1 MSVSTKKNFMNFGLY
16 LFLRGVDPRRVV
28 RHGVQDYDRL
38 GGRILQVFDHAVKV
52 EAARGLKTRKT
63 LLKL

>member
-1 MSVSTKKNFMNFGLY
+1 MNFGLY

-38 GGRILQVFDHAVKV
+38 RGRIFQVFDHAVKV
-52 EAARGLKTRKT
+52 EAAGRLKTRER
-63 LLKL
+63 LNL